1 MVLSVNSTNTDQKS
15 LQVIVWLIKLLKFRL
30 ISEYLKHYAVFVKR
44 LKTNKKV

>member
-30 ISEYLKHYAVFVKR
+30 ISEYLEYYAGFIKS
-44 LKTNKKV
+44 LKINKKV